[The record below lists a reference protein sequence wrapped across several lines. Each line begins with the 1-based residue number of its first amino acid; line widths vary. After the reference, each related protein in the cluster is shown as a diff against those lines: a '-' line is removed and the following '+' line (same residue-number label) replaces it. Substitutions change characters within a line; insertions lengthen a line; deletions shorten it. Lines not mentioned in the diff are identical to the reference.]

1 LAAVS
6 SWHHLDPSY
15 YQRAVD
21 TLSQR
26 VPNPH
31 FFVFADFAD
40 PDWVKEHVRTR
51 HPIEFVTHN
60 GADKDTEDFWLMT
73 QCRHFII
80 ANSTF
85 SWWTAWLGRHPDKI
99 VIAPK
104 DAIGRMITS
113 VPASWIQ
120 V

>member
-1 LAAVS
+1 GPHDAQNVELSRTIAGVEAVCLHVRRLHGVPNTENAKPLAAVS

-21 TLSQR
+21 TVSQR

-40 PDWVKEHVRTR
+40 PDWVKQYVRTP

-60 GADKDTEDFWLMT
+60 GADK
-73 QCRHFII
+73 
-80 ANSTF
+80 
-85 SWWTAWLGRHPDKI
+85 
-99 VIAPK
+99 
-104 DAIGRMITS
+104 
-113 VPASWIQ
+113 
-120 V
+120 